1 MTGSPTRTL
10 ADLQISPIGLGGNVF
25 GWTADEATSFEVLD
39 AYVDGGG
46 NLVDTADG
54 YSHWAPGN
62 SGGESE
68 TVIGAWLASR
78 AVRER
83 VVLAT
88 KVSTKPDRAGLSADN
103 IHRALEESLSRLRTE
118 VIDIYYAHFD
128 DESTPMEETVA
139 AFEDARL
146 AGRIRHVGLSNYT
159 PERIRQWFAIADSQ
173 GSARPIVLQPHY
185 NLLHRD
191 DVEGPGARG
200 QVAAEL
206 GMGLM
211 PYFALAAGFL
221 TGKYRRD
228 ETIDGDRAGMVA
240 DYQRPECYDVVETVV
255 RVAADHGV
263 EPAAVALGWL
273 RDRPGVTAPLASAR
287 NLSQLRPITEAL
299 TLEISDE
306 ETRALTRVSDAA
318 RS

>member
-1 MTGSPTRTL
+1 MTGAPTRTL
-10 ADLQISPIGLGGNVF
+10 ADLRISPIGLGGNVF

-39 AYVDGGG
+39 AYLDGGG
-46 NLVDTADG
+46 NLIDTADG
-54 YSHWAPGN
+54 YSYWAPGN

-78 AVRER
+78 PVRER

-88 KVSTKPDRAGLSADN
+88 KVSTKPDRSGLSADN
-103 IHRALEESLSRLRTE
+103 IRRALEESLSRLRTD

-128 DESTPMEETVA
+128 DESTPLEETVG
-139 AFEDARL
+139 AFEEARL
-146 AGRIRHVGLSNYT
+146 VGRIQHVGLSNYT
-159 PERIRQWFAIADSQ
+159 PERIRQWFAIADAH
-173 GSARPIVLQPHY
+173 GYARPVVLQPHY

-191 DVEGPGARG
+191 DVEGSGARG

-287 NLSQLRPITEAL
+287 NLSQLRPIMDAL
-299 TLEISDE
+299 TLEISDD

>member
-1 MTGSPTRTL
+1 MSAR
-10 ADLQISPIGLGGNVF
+10 NV
-25 GWTADEATSFEVLD
+25 
-39 AYVDGGG
+39 
-46 NLVDTADG
+46 
-54 YSHWAPGN
+54 
-62 SGGESE
+62 
-68 TVIGAWLASR
+68 R
-78 AVRER
+78 
-83 VVLAT
+83 
-88 KVSTKPDRAGLSADN
+88 
-103 IHRALEESLSRLRTE
+103 RALEESLSRLRTE

-228 ETIDGDRAGMVA
+228 ETID
-240 DYQRPECYDVVETVV
+240 V

-263 EPAAVALGWL
+263 EPAAVALAWL

-287 NLSQLRPITEAL
+287 NLSQLRPIMDAL
-299 TLEISDE
+299 TLEISDD

>member
-88 KVSTKPDRAGLSADN
+88 KVSTKPDRPGLSADN
-103 IHRALEESLSRLRTE
+103 IRRALEESLSRLRTD

-128 DESTPMEETVA
+128 DESTPLEETVG
-139 AFEDARL
+139 AFEEARL

-191 DVEGPGARG
+191 DVEGSGGRG

-206 GMGLM
+206 GMGMM

-221 TGKYRRD
+221 TGKYRRG
-228 ETIDGDRAGMVA
+228 EVIDGDRAGMVA
-240 DYQRPECYDVVETVV
+240 DYQQTECYDVVDVV
-255 RVAADHGV
+255 TQVAANHGV
-263 EPAAVALGWL
+263 EPAAVALAWL
-273 RDRPGVTAPLASAR
+273 RDRPGVVAPLASAR
-287 NLSQLRPITEAL
+287 NLKQLPPIVDAL
-299 TLEISDE
+299 TLELSDE

-318 RS
+318 HS

>member
-1 MTGSPTRTL
+1 MTGALTRTL
-10 ADLQISPIGLGGNVF
+10 ADLRISPIGLGGNVF
-25 GWTADEATSFEVLD
+25 GWTADETTSFEVLD
-39 AYVDGGG
+39 AYLDGGG
-46 NLVDTADG
+46 NLIDTADG
-54 YSHWAPGN
+54 YSYWAPGN

-78 AVRER
+78 PVRER

-88 KVSTKPDRAGLSADN
+88 KVSTKPDRPGLSADN
-103 IHRALEESLSRLRTE
+103 IRRALEESLSRLRTD

-128 DESTPMEETVA
+128 DESTPLEETVG
-139 AFEDARL
+139 AFEEARL

-159 PERIRQWFAIADSQ
+159 PERIRQWFAIADAH
-173 GSARPIVLQPHY
+173 GYARPVVLQPHY

-228 ETIDGDRAGMVA
+228 EPISGERAGMVA
-240 DYQRPECYDVVETVV
+240 DYQRSECYDVVEAVA

-263 EPAAVALGWL
+263 EPAAVALAWL
-273 RDRPGVTAPLASAR
+273 RDRPGVTAPLASAH
-287 NLSQLRPITEAL
+287 NLSQLRPIVEAL

-306 ETRALTRVSDAA
+306 ETRALTRASDAA
-318 RS
+318 CA